1 MYCDEDGDRA
11 RRTAKPY
18 VEGHFAQ
25 IVDAMM
31 EYSEGTPSKAYK
43 NYDVLKEKIATQT
56 LESQIESGAAFVGN
70 PSEIIKQLEKFD
82 KACGGCDELSLQVN
96 PFGLGLNKAETSMR
110 LFGREVMPNFEVN

>member
-70 PSEIIKQLEKFD
+70 PSEIIKQLEEFD

-96 PFGLGLNKAETSMR
+96 PFGLELNKAETSMR
-110 LFGREVMPNFEVN
+110 LFGREVMPNFENR